1 MCRTILLP
9 YRGEVK
15 KRGAKSAWAASYT
28 AGMDPRALELL
39 ELPAILERLAAAAM
53 SEPGRAEALA
63 LAPSS
68 DLDEVAERQRL
79 TSEAV
84 ALLDHAA
91 EPELGRVR
99 AVRPAAELAERGSV
113 LEAAALRAVASTV
126 EQAVAA
132 RASLDA
138 FPDAPRLAAIAAEID
153 PELRRVADTIDRAV
167 EDDGSDV
174 RDGASPVL
182 RRLRR
187 ELREGR
193 ARLTER
199 LQRLARDPDLREHLQ
214 DDFVTTRA
222 GRPVLAIRASA
233 RGSVPGIVHDSSG
246 SGQTLFVEP
255 FAVVEDSNRLRE
267 AESAERDEVA
277 RILRELSTQ
286 VGASADRLV
295 ALVEAVGRIDLA
307 VACGALSRAWRGAL
321 VTIGHTVDLRGAR
334 HPLLDPKEAVPI
346 DLELGALRVLVIS
359 GPNTGGKTVVLKT
372 LGLAAVLHQCG
383 LRPPAEEITLPVFD
397 TVLADIGDEQ
407 SIAMSLST
415 FSGHVRNLVAIL
427 EQAGERSLV
436 LLDEVAAG
444 TDPVEGAALAQALL
458 ARLAGQARL
467 TVATSHY
474 PELKEWA
481 SATNGVA
488 NAATGFDPETQE
500 PLYRVAIG
508 RAGTSHALRIAER
521 LGLPQDV
528 VVDAR
533 AHVAPERLRVA
544 ELLAE
549 AEAAEGQAAEALERA
564 ARERTAAE
572 QARAQAE
579 ARVSELEEEIER
591 VRTSAHAEREK
602 AVLRAE
608 RELADARGE
617 LEALR
622 DEIRAARKLERDRRR
637 ASTPAAA
644 AKERERDRRLGAAA
658 DRAARAG
665 RAIRDADDPLPQLAP
680 LAVGDP
686 VVAPDLGVRGTIVE
700 LAREDA
706 VVVGRG
712 GLRVRVPLARLRP
725 DRDAAADA
733 TPEQAVTIR
742 ATTPTDAA
750 DELDLRGRTAQ
761 EARETLRAFVD
772 TAALAGRHEVRVIHG
787 RGTGAI
793 RSAVRDE
800 LARHPLVVSH
810 ESESADGATL
820 VRLGG

>member
-1 MCRTILLP
+1 
-9 YRGEVK
+9 
-15 KRGAKSAWAASYT
+15 
-28 AGMDPRALELL
+28 MDPRALELL
-39 ELPAILERLAAAAM
+39 ELPAILERLAAAAA
-53 SEPGRAEALA
+53 SEPGQAEALA
-63 LAPSS
+63 LAPS
-68 DLDEVAERQRL
+68 DDPEEVGERQQR
-79 TSEAV
+79 TTEAV

-99 AVRPAAELAERGSV
+99 DVRPSAELAERGST
-113 LEAAALRAVASTV
+113 LDAAALRAIASTV

-132 RASLDA
+132 RLALEA
-138 FPDAPRLAAIAAEID
+138 FAEAPRLASIAEAID
-153 PELRRVADTIDRAV
+153 PGLRSLAEAIDRAV
-167 EDDGSDV
+167 EEDGSDL
-174 RDGASPVL
+174 RDGASPAL

-199 LQRLARDPDLREHLQ
+199 LQRLARDPGLSEHLQ

-222 GRPVLAIRASA
+222 GRPVLALRASA

-277 RILRELSTQ
+277 RILRELSAA
-286 VGASADRLV
+286 VGAGAERLV
-295 ALVEAVGRIDLA
+295 ALVEAVGKIDLA
-307 VACGALSRAWRGAL
+307 VACGTLSRAWRGAQVAISHKVVL
-321 VTIGHTVDLRGAR
+321 LGAR
-334 HPLLDPKEAVPI
+334 HPLLDPAAAVPI
-346 DLELGALRVLVIS
+346 DLELGDLRALVIS
-359 GPNTGGKTVVLKT
+359 GPNTGGKTVALKT
-372 LGLAAVLHQCG
+372 LGLAALLHQCG
-383 LRPPAEEITLPVFD
+383 LRPPADEAALPVFD
-397 TVLADIGDEQ
+397 AVLADIGDEQ

-427 EQAGERSLV
+427 EGAGESSLV

-458 ARLAGQARL
+458 TRLSHQARL

-474 PELKEWA
+474 SELREWA
-481 SATNGVA
+481 SATPGVA

-500 PLYRVAIG
+500 PLYRVALG

-521 LGLPQDV
+521 LGLPADIV
-528 VVDAR
+528 EDAR
-533 AHVAPERLRVA
+533 THVAPERLRVA

-549 AEAAEGQAAEALERA
+549 AEAAEGQAVDARESAASEHAAAERA
-564 ARERTAAE
+564 RAA
-572 QARAQAE
+572 AE
-579 ARVSELEEEIER
+579 ARVAELEQEIER
-591 VRTSAHAEREK
+591 VRASAQAEREK
-602 AVLRAE
+602 AVLRTQH
-608 RELADARGE
+608 ELADARGE

-622 DEIRAARKLERDRRR
+622 DEIRAARKLERDRRH
-637 ASTPAAA
+637 ASTPAAL
-644 AKERERDRRLGAAA
+644 AKERERDRRLGAASE
-658 DRAARAG
+658 RAARAG
-665 RAIRDADDPLPQLAP
+665 RAIRDADEPLPQMAP
-680 LAVGDP
+680 LAAGDP
-686 VVAPDLGVRGTIVE
+686 VVAPELGVRGTIVE
-700 LAREDA
+700 VGGEDA

-712 GLRVRVPLARLRP
+712 GLRVRVPIARLRP
-725 DRDAAADA
+725 DRDASADA
-733 TPEQAVTIR
+733 APEQAVTIR
-742 ATTPTDAA
+742 ATTPTDAP

-761 EARETLRAFVD
+761 EAREALRGFVD
-772 TAALAGRHEVRVIHG
+772 TAALAGRLEVRVIHG

-810 ESESADGATL
+810 ESDSADGATL